1 MKDKETHIKIIT
13 TDSYEN
19 QIDIWYKSHNII
31 REKTELYCDFVM
43 SLLDIIEETYLGHDI
58 INTKEDATNHFTW
71 CFNTLITR
79 FSHEKI
85 RFKPQRDLYD
95 YFFIFFWDTF
105 YLNESPDQSIKIRN
119 FFNKL
124 FGFKQDKNEIEF
136 GFLLELY
143 KLFEQNLI
151 K

>member
-1 MKDKETHIKIIT
+1 MKNKESHIKLVT

-43 SLLDIIEETYLGHDI
+43 TLLDIIEETYLGRDVI
-58 INTKEDATNHFTW
+58 KTKEEITSHFNW
-71 CFNTLITR
+71 CFKSVITK
-79 FSHEKI
+79 FEYEKI
-85 RFKPQRDLYD
+85 NFKPIGDYYD
-95 YFFIFFWDTF
+95 YFFIFFWETF
-105 YLNESPDQSIKIRN
+105 YLNDNPERSSKIKS
-119 FFNKL
+119 FFHKL
-124 FGFKQDKNEIEF
+124 FDYNQVKNEIEF

>member
-1 MKDKETHIKIIT
+1 MKNKESHIKLIT

-43 SLLDIIEETYLGHDI
+43 TLLDIIEETYLGRDVLATREDI
-58 INTKEDATNHFTW
+58 TNHFNW
-71 CFNTLITR
+71 CFKSVITK
-79 FSHEKI
+79 FEHEKI
-85 RFKPQRDLYD
+85 HFKSIGDHYE
-95 YFFIFFWDTF
+95 YFFIFFWETF
-105 YLNESPDQSIKIRN
+105 YLNENPDRSIKIKS
-119 FFNKL
+119 FFHKL
-124 FGFKQDKNEIEF
+124 FDYNQVKNEIEF